1 MTDGQTAKQNDGQT
15 ANDEQTAKN
24 ILQNHLYPA
33 INNYIKDTYKKKR
46 IISNPWISE
55 AKYVTHRICILA
67 ISKRYAFAAVATMA
81 LSVSAFSRPTRRCL
95 D

>member
-24 ILQNHLYPA
+24 ILQNDLYSVMY
-33 INNYIKDTYKKKR
+33 NYIKDTYNQKR
-46 IISNPWISE
+46 VISNPWISE
-55 AKYVTHRICILA
+55 ANRVPQRICIFA
-67 ISKRYAFAAVATMA
+67 ISKRYAFAAVVTMA